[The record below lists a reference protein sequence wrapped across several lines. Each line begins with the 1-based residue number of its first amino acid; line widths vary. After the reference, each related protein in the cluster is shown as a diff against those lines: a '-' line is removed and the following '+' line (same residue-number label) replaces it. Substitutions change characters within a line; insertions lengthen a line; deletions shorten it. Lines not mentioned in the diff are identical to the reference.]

1 MLSDEDRKRI
11 EEEELHRYKI
21 RERLEA
27 PRRRTITLIT
37 LAGVVLLLLGWL
49 VISSVQETGRSASAL
64 TIRESVIAYDDAATV
79 LLQEKGTTDY
89 TARVHIVPF
98 SPQFVSTLSP
108 GRYRVEVN
116 YQVDRDQRSALS
128 VMCSSGCTEVY
139 AVRCSSGLCTVEGR
153 AR

>member
-21 RERLEA
+21 RVHLEA
-27 PRRRTITLIT
+27 PRRRRITLIT

-49 VISSVQETGRSASAL
+49 VISSVQEAGRSASAL
-64 TIRESVIAYDDAATV
+64 TIRESVIAYDNAATA

-98 SPQFVSTLSP
+98 SPQFVGALSP

-116 YQVDRDQRSALS
+116 YQVDRRPTQRAFRHLFIW
-128 VMCSSGCTEVY
+128 VHG
-139 AVRCSSGLCTVEGR
+139 GLCGQVFIWAMHGGGSG
-153 AR
+153 